1 MKNVVKVIYYM
12 VYHEQISLND
22 AIILI
27 RLNALNGKFFYLKYV
42 DKNKLNVLI
51 DIINVCGGKIIE
63 PDESIEFAIKK
74 IFVVCSFDVYEKD
87 RDIIIRIKN

>member
-1 MKNVVKVIYYM
+1 M

-51 DIINVCGGKIIE
+51 DIINVWGGKIIE